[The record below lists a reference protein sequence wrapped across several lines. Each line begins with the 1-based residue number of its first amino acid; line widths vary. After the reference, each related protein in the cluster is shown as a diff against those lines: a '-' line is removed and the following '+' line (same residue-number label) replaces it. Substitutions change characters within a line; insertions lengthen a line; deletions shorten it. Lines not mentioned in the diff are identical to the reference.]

1 MKFILFF
8 CLGLA
13 MVGCSSNNSEFIEI
27 DNEPFEFPLKAG
39 NYWNYDIENDN
50 NTSSRDSLYV
60 ANDTIIGTNTYKKM
74 KVKNNI
80 ATGFYSSSLQNNGVR
95 VDGNKIL
102 LSGDLALNAGQS
114 LPINLD
120 LTLLDFI
127 VFDSST
133 PLNEITTV
141 KTGTFQQTVGGYPLT
156 ISYMLKSV
164 RGNNFDTFNSPNGD
178 SYTNVKSGKIILSA
192 TITTTQIV
200 LGTTITLF
208 VLPEQDIIVSEQFY
222 AKNIGVIHTKTV
234 TSYTLN
240 PAAPP
245 QLINQLGIP
254 ATATSEQNEFLD
266 TYLIN

>member
-1 MKFILFF
+1 MKSTLLF
-8 CLGLA
+8 CLLLCITA
-13 MVGCSSNNSEFIEI
+13 CSSNDSEFNEVN
-27 DNEPFEFPLKAG
+27 NEPFEFPLKTG

-60 ANDTIIGTNTYKKM
+60 ANDTIIGSNTYKKM
-74 KVKNNI
+74 KVKNDI
-80 ATGFYSSSLQNNGVR
+80 ATGFYSSSIQNNGVR

-133 PLNEITTV
+133 PLNEITSV
-141 KTGTFQQTVGGYPLT
+141 KTGTFQQTVSGYPLT

-192 TITTTQIV
+192 NVTTTLSGFPIV
-200 LGTTITLF
+200 F
-208 VLPEQDIIVSEQFY
+208 LPEQDILVSEQFY
-222 AKNIGVIHTKTV
+222 AKNIGVVHTKTV
-234 TSYTLN
+234 TGYTLN
-240 PAAPP
+240 PNIPA
-245 QLINQLGIP
+245 QIINELGIP